1 MYEFSKRSKA
11 HLLCAVA
18 TTMGVYTSS
27 AQSQG
32 EEILLEET
40 VTVGTRGKPRS
51 TTDSPAPVDVIS
63 GADFSNQGDTD
74 ISNLLRN
81 SVPSYNVNDQPISDA
96 ATLVRPANL
105 RGLAPDHTLI
115 LVNGKRRHRASVI
128 TWLGNGI
135 SNGSQGPDAAAIPA
149 LALQSVEVLR
159 DGAAAQYGSDA
170 IAGVMN
176 FNLKN
181 ANEGGTIEVRYGQ
194 YSEGDGEQFTIAGN
208 VGLPLGENGFLNL
221 TGEYGNSDPT
231 SRSEQRADAQSLID
245 AGYQDVPVPAMIW
258 GRPIVDDDIKLWANF
273 GFDLGGGTELYGH
286 ANYNSK
292 TVDGGFFYR
301 NPTNRGAVFSNDGGE
316 TLLIGDLTPGTGTTC
331 PTVGF
336 EADGVTPE
344 AVAFAQVV
352 ADPECFSFQE
362 TIPGGFTPRFG
373 GDVTDMSFLFGVRGE
388 SEGGLLWDVSAY
400 YGNHESDFFINNT
413 VNASLGPDTPR
424 DFNPGAYEQTDTS
437 LNADFSYALSETVN
451 IAFGAE
457 YRNEE
462 FTIAP
467 GQEESFTAGP
477 LADQG
482 FSTSSN
488 GFPGFPAVTSG
499 AFDRSNYAVYVDGE
513 WDATDDLL
521 LQAAVRFEDFEDFG
535 TTTNFKVG
543 GNYHFTDNFGA
554 RATFSTGFKAPTP
567 GQTNASNTSTE
578 LTGGILVNNGTIPAT
593 QAAILLQ
600 GTGVVVNELG
610 PEDSTNYTLGVF
622 FTVGNFDIT
631 VDYFDIDVEDRL
643 NLSSEVELSDAQV
656 QTLRDNGVAG
666 AGDFT
671 RFRYFTNDFDTNT
684 SGVDIIISTSTDW
697 LGGTTDWNLAFNHT
711 KTEVESFNAD
721 TIGPARIRQI
731 EETTPDTRW
740 NLSGNHSVG
749 AFRFLARVSF
759 YDEWFD
765 SFENDVFGSDAVFD
779 SEYIVD
785 LEAAYDINENSSV
798 LIGAN
803 NVFDNNGQKA
813 TDVNNIGSNSALV
826 LGNTYSQYSPFG
838 ISGAYWY
845 ARYQYN
851 F

>member
-1 MYEFSKRSKA
+1 MSKFPFRPA
-11 HLLCAVA
+11 TRLACAVA
-18 TTMGVYTSS
+18 ATIGVHTSS
-27 AQSQG
+27 ISAQ
-32 EEILLEET
+32 EEVIIEET

-51 TTDSPAPVDVIS
+51 ATDSPAPVDVFGGS
-63 GADFSNQGDTD
+63 DFSNQGDTD
-74 ISNLLRN
+74 VNNLLRN
-81 SVPSYNVNDQPISDA
+81 AVPSYNVNDQPISDA

-135 SNGSQGPDAAAIPA
+135 SNGSQGPDTAAIPA
-149 LALQSVEVLR
+149 LALKTVEVLR

-176 FNLKN
+176 FNLKD

-194 YSEGDGEQFTIAGN
+194 FSEGDGESVTIAGN
-208 VGLPLGENGFLNL
+208 VGLPLGDSGFINI
-221 TGEYGNSDPT
+221 TAEYGNSDDT

-245 AGYQDVPVPAMIW
+245 AGYQGVPAPAMIW
-258 GRPIVDDDIKLWANF
+258 GLPIVDDNIKLWANF
-273 GFDLGGGTELYGH
+273 GFDLGEGTEIYGH
-286 ANYNSK
+286 TNYNSK
-292 TVDGGFFYR
+292 SVDGGFFYR
-301 NPTNRGAVFSNDGGE
+301 NPTNRGAVYSNDGGE
-316 TLLIGDLTPGTGTTC
+316 TLLIGDLTPGAGTTC

-336 EADGVTPE
+336 EADGVTPD
-344 AVAFAQVV
+344 ANFAQVV

-373 GDVTDMSFLFGVRGE
+373 GDVTDMSFLAGVRGE
-388 SEGGLLWDVSAY
+388 TDSGLLWDISAY

-413 VNASLGPDTPR
+413 VNASLGPNTPR
-424 DFNPGAYEQTDTS
+424 DFDPGSYEQTDTN
-437 LNADFSYALSETVN
+437 LNADFSYAISETVN
-451 IAFGAE
+451 LGFGAE
-457 YRNEE
+457 YRVEE
-462 FTIAP
+462 FTIGA
-467 GQEESFTAGP
+467 GQVESFTAGP

-488 GFPGFPAVTSG
+488 GFPGFPQVTSG
-499 AFDRSNYAVYVDGE
+499 SFDRSNYAAYVDAE

-521 LQAAVRFEDFEDFG
+521 VQAAVRFEDFEDFG
-535 TTTNFKVG
+535 TTTNFKLG
-543 GNYHFTDNFGA
+543 ANYHVTDNFGV
-554 RATFSTGFKAPTP
+554 RATYATGFKAPTP
-567 GQTNASNTSTE
+567 GQSNASNTSTE
-578 LTGGILVNNGTIPAT
+578 LTGGVLVNNGTIPAT
-593 QAAILLQ
+593 NPVALANGSRPL
-600 GTGVVVNELG
+600 E
-610 PEDSTNYTLGVF
+610 PEDSTSIALGMF
-622 FTVGNFDIT
+622 FNVGNFDVTI
-631 VDYFDIDVEDRL
+631 DYFNIDVEDRL
-643 NLSSEVELSDAQV
+643 NLSSEVVLSAAQIAQLV
-656 QTLRDNGVAG
+656 ADGVPG
-666 AGDFT
+666 AGDLTQF
-671 RFRYFTNDFDTNT
+671 RFFSNDFDTNT
-684 SGVDIIISTSTDW
+684 SGVDIIVSTSTEW

-711 KTEVESFNAD
+711 KTDVERFNPD
-721 TIGPARIRQI
+721 TIGPLRLRQI

-740 NLSGNHSVG
+740 NLSANHNIG
-749 AFRFLARVSF
+749 AFRVLARVSF

-785 LEAAYDINENSSV
+785 LEAAYDINEQSSI

-813 TDVNNIGSNSALV
+813 TDVNNLGSNSALV

>member
-1 MYEFSKRSKA
+1 MFKTPLR
-11 HLLCAVA
+11 LMCMLVA
-18 TTMGVYTSS
+18 SSVYSTGSI
-27 AQSQG
+27 AQT
-32 EEILLEET
+32 EDVILEET
-40 VTVGTRGKPRS
+40 VTVGSRGKPRS
-51 TTDSPAPVDVIS
+51 VTDSPAPIDVFGGS
-63 GADFSNQGDTD
+63 DFSNQGDTD
-74 ISNLLRN
+74 VNNLLRN
-81 SVPSYNVNDQPISDA
+81 AVPSYNVNDQPISDA

-105 RGLAPDHTLI
+105 RGLAPDHTLL

-135 SNGSQGPDAAAIPA
+135 SNGSQGPDTAAIPA

-194 YSEGDGEQFTIAGN
+194 YSEGDGEQFTVAGN
-208 VGLPLGENGFLNL
+208 IGLPLGENGFLNL

-231 SRSEQRADAQSLID
+231 SRSEQRADAQALID
-245 AGYQDVPVPAMIW
+245 AGVPGVPVPAMIW
-258 GRPIVDDDIKLWANF
+258 GRPIVDDDMKLWANF

-286 ANYNSK
+286 TNYNSK

-301 NPTNRGAVFSNDGGE
+301 NPTNRGGVYSADGGA
-316 TLLIGDLTPGTGTTC
+316 TLLVGDLTTGANDDGIGC
-331 PTVGF
+331 PVVPVGD
-336 EADGVTPE
+336 A
-344 AVAFAQVV
+344 AAFQQLV
-352 ADPECFSFQE
+352 ADPNCFSFAE

-373 GDVTDMSFLFGVRGE
+373 GDVTDISFLFGVRGE
-388 SEGGLLWDVSAY
+388 TEGGLLWDVSGY

-413 VNASLGPDTPR
+413 VNASLGPNTPR
-424 DFNPGAYEQTDTS
+424 DFNPGAYEQTDTG
-437 LNADFSYALSETVN
+437 LNADFSYALSETIN

-462 FTIAP
+462 FTISP
-467 GQEESFTAGP
+467 GQEESFIDGG
-477 LADQG
+477 LGEQG

-488 GFPGFPAVTSG
+488 GFPGFPVSTSG

-513 WDATDDLL
+513 WDATEDLL

-535 TTTNFKVG
+535 TTTNFKIG

-578 LTGGILVNNGTIPAT
+578 LTGGVLVNNGTIPAT

-610 PEDSTNYTLGVF
+610 PEESTNYTVGVF
-622 FTVGNFDIT
+622 FTVGNFDVT
-631 VDYFDIDVEDRL
+631 LDYFDIDVEDRL

-684 SGVDIIISTSTDW
+684 SGVDIIVSTSTDW

-740 NLSGNHSVG
+740 NFSGNHRVG

-779 SEYIVD
+779 SEYLLD
-785 LEAAYDINENSSV
+785 LEAAYDINENSSI
-798 LIGAN
+798 LIGGS
-803 NVFDNNGQKA
+803 NVLDNNGQKA

>member
-1 MYEFSKRSKA
+1 MFKTPLR
-11 HLLCAVA
+11 LMCVLVA
-18 TTMGVYTSS
+18 SSVYSTGSI
-27 AQSQG
+27 AQT
-32 EEILLEET
+32 EDVILEET
-40 VTVGTRGKPRS
+40 VTVGSRGKPRS
-51 TTDSPAPVDVIS
+51 VTDSPAPIDVFS
-63 GADFSNQGDTD
+63 GSDFSNQGDTD
-74 ISNLLRN
+74 VNNLLRN
-81 SVPSYNVNDQPISDA
+81 AVPSYNVNDQPISDA

-105 RGLAPDHTLI
+105 RGLAPDHTLL

-135 SNGSQGPDAAAIPA
+135 SNGSQGPDTAAIPA

-194 YSEGDGEQFTIAGN
+194 YSEGDGEQFTVAGN
-208 VGLPLGENGFLNL
+208 IGLPLGQNGFLNL

-231 SRSEQRADAQSLID
+231 SRSEQRADAQALID
-245 AGYQDVPVPAMIW
+245 AGYQGVPVPAMIW

-273 GFDLGGGTELYGH
+273 GFDLGGGTEIYGH

-301 NPTNRGAVFSNDGGE
+301 NPTNRGAVYSNDGGA
-316 TLLIGDLTPGTGTTC
+316 TLLIGDLTPGAGTTC
-331 PTVGF
+331 PVVGF

-373 GDVTDMSFLFGVRGE
+373 GDVTDISFLAGLRGE
-388 SEGGLLWDVSAY
+388 TEGGLSWDVSAY
-400 YGNHESDFFINNT
+400 YGSNEADFFINNT

-424 DFNPGAYEQTDTS
+424 DFDPGLYEQTDTS
-437 LNADFSYALSETVN
+437 LNADFSYAISETVN
-451 IAFGAE
+451 LGFGAE
-457 YRNEE
+457 YRVEE
-462 FTIAP
+462 FTIGP
-467 GQEESFTAGP
+467 GQVESFTAGP

-499 AFDRSNYAVYVDGE
+499 SFDRSNYAAYLDAE
-513 WDATDDLL
+513 WDATEDLL
-521 LQAAVRFEDFEDFG
+521 LQAAIRFEDFEDFG
-535 TTTNFKVG
+535 TTTNFKLG
-543 GNYHFTDNFGA
+543 ANYHVTDNFGV
-554 RATFSTGFKAPTP
+554 RATYSTGFKAPTP
-567 GQTNASNTSTE
+567 GQSNASNTSTE
-578 LTGGILVNNGTIPAT
+578 LTGGVLVNNGTIPAT
-593 QAAILLQ
+593 NPVALANGSRPL
-600 GTGVVVNELG
+600 EA
-610 PEDSTNYTLGVF
+610 EESTNIALGVF
-622 FTVGNFDIT
+622 FAVGNFDIT
-631 VDYFDIDVEDRL
+631 IDYFDIDVEDRI
-643 NLSSEVELSDAQV
+643 NLSSEVVLTPAQIA
-656 QTLRDNGVAG
+656 QLIADNVPG
-666 AGDFT
+666 AGDLTQF
-671 RFRYFTNDFDTNT
+671 RFFSNDFDTNT
-684 SGVDIIISTSTDW
+684 SGVDVIVSTSTDW

-711 KTEVESFNAD
+711 TTDVERFNPA
-721 TIGPARIRQI
+721 TIGALRLRQI

-740 NLSGNHSVG
+740 NLSGNHRIG

-779 SEYIVD
+779 SEYLLD
-785 LEAAYDINENSSV
+785 LEAAYDINENSSI
-798 LIGAN
+798 LIGGS
-803 NVFDNNGQKA
+803 NVLDNNGQKA